1 MLRRL
6 FGNVGLKVLSVALA
20 VLLWYM
26 VAGQKQAERSL
37 RVALEFQNIP
47 EQLELIGEP
56 PSTADIRVR
65 GASGALGQLRS
76 GDLVASMDVASAR
89 AGRRMFH
96 LTPEDVTVPTGIRVL
111 SVVPSTVTL
120 MFERS
125 ASKVV
130 PVVPQIEGDPA
141 PGFVRGDVHVTPREV
156 EIVGPESIVKSM
168 TEATTEP
175 VVLTNARARVR
186 DVLTIGVLD
195 PVVRLRIPRSAVVT
209 VEVVP
214 APTERTLTGVPVS
227 VRGSDGG
234 RRTARVTP
242 DTVAV
247 RVRGAGPTVGQLQ
260 PQQVAVYVDVSGRR
274 PGTYNLPVQPAAG
287 GLVSVVSIQPESVR
301 VTVK

>member
-6 FGNVGLKVLSVALA
+6 LRNLGLKVLSVALA

-89 AGRRMFH
+89 VGRRMFH

-120 MFERS
+120 TFERS

-141 PGFVRGDVHVTPREV
+141 PGFIKGDVHVTPREV
-156 EIVGPESIVKSM
+156 EIVGPESIVKGM

-175 VVLTNARARVR
+175 VVLTNARARMR
-186 DVLTIGVLD
+186 DVVTIGVLD

-209 VEVVP
+209 VEIVP
-214 APTERTLTGVPVS
+214 APTERTVDGVPVS
-227 VRGSDGG
+227 VRGSGSG
-234 RRTARVTP
+234 RTARVSP
-242 DTVAV
+242 ETVAV
-247 RVRGAGPTVGQLQ
+247 RIRGAGPTVRQLQ
-260 PQQVAVYVDVSGRR
+260 PHQVAIYVDVSGRR

-287 GLVSVVSIQPESVR
+287 GLVSVVAIEPESVR
-301 VTVK
+301 VTVR

>member
-6 FGNVGLKVLSVALA
+6 VRNLGLKVLSVAAASLKR
-20 VLLWYM
+20 YM

-76 GDLVASMDVASAR
+76 GALVASIDVASAR

-96 LTPEDVTVPTGIRVL
+96 LTAEDVTVPTGIRVR
-111 SVVPSTVTL
+111 SVVPPTVTL

-130 PVVPQIEGDPA
+130 PVVPEIEGEPA
-141 PGFVRGDVHVTPREV
+141 PGFIKGDVHVAPREV
-156 EIVGPESIVKSM
+156 EIVGPESIVKGM

-175 VVLTNARARVR
+175 VVLSNARARVR
-186 DVLTIGVLD
+186 DVVTIGVLD

-209 VEVVP
+209 VEIAP
-214 APTERTLTGVPVS
+214 APAERMVDGVPVS
-227 VRGSDGG
+227 VRGGEGG
-234 RRTARVTP
+234 RTARLTP
-242 DTVAV
+242 ETVAV
-247 RVRGAGPTVGQLQ
+247 RVRGAGPTVRQLQ
-260 PQQVAVYVDVSGRR
+260 PQQVPLYVDVSGRR

-287 GLVSVVSIQPESVR
+287 GVVSVVAIQPESVR
-301 VTVK
+301 VTIR